1 MKQLVEERISPR
13 PGPPLPAGIRTTTA
27 PVLAAHRK
35 VDESGPRLRH
45 QQHVHVFREGDQAD
59 RIYQILDGA
68 VMLYKLLP
76 DGRRQIVELL
86 GPGDVFGLSA
96 TPVYDCSAET
106 LVAGSVA
113 IYERTALESSP
124 QLVNAISHHM
134 RSQIAALHEHTVLLG
149 RKSALERVATFLMRW
164 IPNRGDYGCKGA
176 ANGVKDRAVIRL
188 RMTRQE
194 IADYLG
200 LTIETVS
207 RAFSE
212 LRRRG
217 IVSIE
222 KIDEV
227 QVNDVCAMCHM
238 TGAH

>member
-13 PGPPLPAGIRTTTA
+13 PGPRLPAGIRTTTA
-27 PVLAAHRK
+27 PVLTAHRK
-35 VDESGPRLRH
+35 VEDGPRLRH
-45 QQHVHVFREGDQAD
+45 QQHVHIFREGDPAD
-59 RIYQILDGA
+59 RAYQIIDGA

-113 IYERTALESSP
+113 IHERAALESSP
-124 QLVNAISHHM
+124 QLVNAISQRM

-164 IPNRGDYGCKGA
+164 IPDRGGYGCKGA
-176 ANGVKDRAVIRL
+176 ANGKDRAVIRL

-227 QVNDVCAMCHM
+227 QVNDVCGMCRM

>member
-1 MKQLVEERISPR
+1 MKQTIEDRVSPR
-13 PGPPLPAGIRTTTA
+13 SSPCRDLTQRPEAVARSSMTSPPEQGHRSR
-27 PVLAAHRK
+27 LA
-35 VDESGPRLRH
+35 
-45 QQHVHVFREGDQAD
+45 QHTHVFREGDQAD
-59 RIYQILDGA
+59 RIYQVIEGA

-76 DGRRQIVELL
+76 DGRRQVVELL
-86 GPGDVFGLSA
+86 GPGDVFGLTDS
-96 TPVYDCSAET
+96 PQHECSAET
-106 LVAGSVA
+106 LVAGCVRV
-113 IYERTALESSP
+113 YERSLVESSP
-124 QLVNAISHHM
+124 HLLRAISQCL
-134 RSQIAALHEHTVLLG
+134 RVQICALHEHAVLLG
-149 RKSALERVATFLMRW
+149 RKSALERLATFLIRC
-164 IPNRGDYGCKGA
+164 IPDRGGIGCKGPMLGKDT
-176 ANGVKDRAVIRL
+176 ANIRL

-217 IVSIE
+217 IVTTE

-227 QVNDVCAMCHM
+227 LVKDVCAICRL